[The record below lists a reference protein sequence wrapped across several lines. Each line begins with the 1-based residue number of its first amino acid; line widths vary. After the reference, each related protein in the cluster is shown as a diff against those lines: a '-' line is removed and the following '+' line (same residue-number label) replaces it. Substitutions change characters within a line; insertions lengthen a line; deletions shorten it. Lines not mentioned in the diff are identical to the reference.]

1 MQSPPKTRT
10 PSLSVFFPAYND
22 GGTIASLVIR
32 AVQVAGRLTPDF
44 EVIVVNDGSSDATR
58 EIAAIAPAVVP
69 VAAVALPLPPRER
82 PADLAR
88 KAIPVKANKAAV
100 DRKKKAAN

>member
-1 MQSPPKTRT
+1 MLAVFLLGTFRVGAQAADPAAPAPPPSPVAD
-10 PSLSVFFPAYND
+10 PS
-22 GGTIASLVIR
+22 
-32 AVQVAGRLTPDF
+32 
-44 EVIVVNDGSSDATR
+44 
-58 EIAAIAPAVVP
+58 APAVVP

-100 DRKKKAAN
+100 DRKKKVAN